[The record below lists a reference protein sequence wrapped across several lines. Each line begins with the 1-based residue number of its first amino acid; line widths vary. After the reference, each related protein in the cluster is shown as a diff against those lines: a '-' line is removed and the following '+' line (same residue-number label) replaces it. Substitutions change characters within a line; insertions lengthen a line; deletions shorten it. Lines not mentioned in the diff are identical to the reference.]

1 VVSGGIDIGRQWSSL
16 PKQARARPKGLPDG
30 WVARWLDGLDGHFDS
45 LDRMETK
52 RSKCCD
58 GRVLS
63 THALPISVDPV
74 LHFQMTQAAGGIVV
88 HC

>member
-1 VVSGGIDIGRQWSSL
+1 VASTLGGSGPHYLNKLGL
-16 PKQARARPKGLPDG
+16 NLKLAR

-45 LDRMETK
+45 LDRIETK

-63 THALPISVDPV
+63 THTLPISVDPV
-74 LHFQMTQAAGGIVV
+74 LHFQMTQAAGGIVSLLTS
-88 HC
+88 